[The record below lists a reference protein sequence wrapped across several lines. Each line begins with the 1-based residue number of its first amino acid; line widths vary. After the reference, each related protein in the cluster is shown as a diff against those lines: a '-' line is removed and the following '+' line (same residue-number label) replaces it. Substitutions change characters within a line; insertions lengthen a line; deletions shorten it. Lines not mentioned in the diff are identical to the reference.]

1 MASGIDEVQAAV
13 DTCVLDV
20 AVTHGSE
27 FFAEI
32 SAVLV
37 LDIFNDGIPAVR
49 ST

>member
-1 MASGIDEVQAAV
+1 MTCGIDEVQATV
-13 DTCVLDV
+13 DACVLDV

-37 LDIFNDGIPAVR
+37 LDILNDGIPAVK